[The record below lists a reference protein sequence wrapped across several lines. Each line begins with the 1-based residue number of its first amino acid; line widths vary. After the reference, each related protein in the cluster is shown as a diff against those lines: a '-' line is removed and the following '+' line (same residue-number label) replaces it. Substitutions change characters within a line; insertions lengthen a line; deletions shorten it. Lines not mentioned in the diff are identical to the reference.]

1 MPIFNQNGQ
10 FWLFRPNPKM
20 DLGLEIEETK
30 AGIRISILQIHCV
43 PVFSQNGQFWL
54 FLPNLSK
61 NGFRFWNSE
70 NQCRNKNQHAQ
81 DTMCTN
87 FQAKHATLTF
97 CGPNLPKNGLNVGN
111 RENKCMNKNNHPRDN
126 MCANFWAKQTNLTVK
141 V

>member
-1 MPIFNQNGQ
+1 
-10 FWLFRPNPKM
+10 M

-87 FQAKHATLTF
+87 FHAKHAIWLFVAQIYPKMDLTLEIEKTNAWIRITILETTCVPIF
-97 CGPNLPKNGLNVGN
+97 GQN
-111 RENKCMNKNNHPRDN
+111 RQIWLSRSKFAQK
-126 MCANFWAKQTNLTVK
+126 
-141 V
+141 